1 MNLGMIWPR
10 TAIWNAI
17 AVHHGF
23 LDSFVMVVTMMRMA
37 VLMTMMM
44 MMMMRID

>member
-17 AVHHGF
+17 AVRHGF
-23 LDSFVMVVTMMRMA
+23 LDSFVTVVTMMRMA
-37 VLMTMMM
+37 VMMVM
-44 MMMMRID
+44 MIMRMD